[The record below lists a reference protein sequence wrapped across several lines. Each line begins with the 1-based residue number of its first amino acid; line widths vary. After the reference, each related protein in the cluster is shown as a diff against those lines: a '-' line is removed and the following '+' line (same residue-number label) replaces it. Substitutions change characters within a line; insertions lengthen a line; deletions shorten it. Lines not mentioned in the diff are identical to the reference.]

1 MTNINDIASVHLGK
15 AGDGTVVKPYVT
27 PDNIDPS
34 LLVGIPRVLNRKQ
47 YKIDSNNLPFEGLDS
62 WNCYEFSTLMN
73 NGFPISGVLR
83 VIYPANSPNIV
94 ESKSLKLY
102 LNSYN
107 MNRSGVGYYDCID
120 FVEKKVQED
129 LENVIGSPVSVGF
142 LKPGCATID
151 PFNNVFFKSVED
163 SVDINNMTFD
173 SYEEDEYIL
182 KLWGEGNIHTKFL
195 HSYSLRSNCRV
206 TNQPDWGDV
215 FMYYKGARSL
225 TEESFLKYIVSM
237 RKENHFHEEICELI
251 YKRLYDILNPE
262 ELFVACLYTRRGG
275 IDINPV
281 RASNSKLLLTI
292 AYHLNNPYVLN
303 AKTMRQ

>member
-1 MTNINDIASVHLGK
+1 MT
-15 AGDGTVVKPYVT
+15 
-27 PDNIDPS
+27 
-34 LLVGIPRVLNRKQ
+34 LLR
-47 YKIDSNNLPFEGLDS
+47 LDH
-62 WNCYEFSTLMN
+62 E
-73 NGFPISGVLR
+73 
-83 VIYPANSPNIV
+83 AAQ
-94 ESKSLKLY
+94 KL
-102 LNSYN
+102 
-107 MNRSGVGYYDCID
+107 
-120 FVEKKVQED
+120 
-129 LENVIGSPVSVGF
+129 
-142 LKPGCATID
+142 
-151 PFNNVFFKSVED
+151 
-163 SVDINNMTFD
+163 FD

-182 KLWGEGNIHTKFL
+182 KLWGKGNIHTKFL

-215 FMYYKGARSL
+215 FMYYKGTRSL

-303 AKTMRQ
+303 TKTMRQ